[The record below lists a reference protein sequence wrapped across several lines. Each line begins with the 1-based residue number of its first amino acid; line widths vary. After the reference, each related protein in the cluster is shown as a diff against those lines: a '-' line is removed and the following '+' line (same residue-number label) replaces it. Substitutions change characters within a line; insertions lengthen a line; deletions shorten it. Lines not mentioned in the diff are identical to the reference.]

1 MIYTIKP
8 VLRGHHWNKAKV
20 VFCDR
25 RPLKRGSIHM
35 KFSMTGEEKGD
46 ILIQGTA

>member
-8 VLRGHHWNKAKV
+8 VLRGHHWNKEKV
-20 VFCDR
+20 VFCDG

-35 KFSMTGEEKGD
+35 KLSMTGQEKGN